1 MKSNASPHKRG
12 FFQILAE
19 ILESLTEGELPRTH
33 IVYSANLNFKRLPAY
48 LASLEKIGLIEK
60 IKSEGGFKYRITEK
74 GNTFLR
80 RYQDM
85 ASMLDEKDRAD

>member
-1 MKSNASPHKRG
+1 MSPHKRG
-12 FFQILAE
+12 FFEILAE
-19 ILESLTEGELPRTH
+19 ILKSLTEGELPRTH

-60 IKSEGGFKYRITEK
+60 VRSDNGFKYRITEK
-74 GNTFLR
+74 GNAFLR

-85 ASMLDEKDRAD
+85 VSMLDEKEQAD